1 MHREKEW
8 SKTSLPHSLQVWNN
22 KKMKVTEILNQAK
35 KPLFTF
41 ELVPPLKGGNAETL
55 LETVRQLSVYEPA
68 YINVTN
74 HQQEVVYVERPDG
87 LLERKTVRKRPGT
100 VALSALIQY
109 TFNIPVVAHLIC
121 GGMSRE
127 ELEDTLVELNFLG
140 IDNVLALRGDPPAG
154 QKRFMPVNGGYEHS
168 SELVSQIV
176 NMNQGRYLDDQ
187 LRDAQ
192 KTNFCI
198 GVAGYP
204 EKHAEAANLFSD
216 MEYLK
221 YKVDCGAEYIV
232 TQMFFD
238 NAQFYRF
245 VEDCRKAGI
254 NVPIIPGIKPI
265 GSKRDL
271 LTIPQTFH
279 IDLPSELVALLEK
292 ANKLSEVKEVG
303 VYWCQKQ
310 AKDLIEHGVRGVHFY
325 TLGKAESVS
334 RVVKE
339 VY

>member
-1 MHREKEW
+1 
-8 SKTSLPHSLQVWNN
+8 
-22 KKMKVTEILNQAK
+22 MKVTEILSQAK

-41 ELVPPLKGGNAETL
+41 ELVPPLKGGTAETL

-87 LLERKTVRKRPGT
+87 LLERKTIRKRPGT
-100 VALSALIQY
+100 IALSALIQY

-140 IDNVLALRGDPPAG
+140 IENVLALRGDPPAG
-154 QKRFMPVNGGYEHS
+154 QKRFMPVSGGYEHS
-168 SELVSQIV
+168 SELVSQMV

-204 EKHAEAANLFSD
+204 EKHAEAANLLSD

-254 NVPIIPGIKPI
+254 KVPIIPGIKPI

-271 LTIPQTFH
+271 QTIPQTFH
-279 IDLPSELVALLEK
+279 IDFPFELVELLEK
-292 ANKLSEVKEVG
+292 ANKLSEVREVG

-310 AKDLIEHGVRGVHFY
+310 AKDLIEHGVSGVHFY

>member
-1 MHREKEW
+1 
-8 SKTSLPHSLQVWNN
+8 
-22 KKMKVTEILNQAK
+22 MKVTDILSQAK

-55 LETVRQLSVYEPA
+55 LDTVRKLSVFEPA

-74 HQQEVVYVERPDG
+74 HQQEVVYIERPDG
-87 LLERKTVRKRPGT
+87 LLQRKTVHKRPGT

-121 GGMSRE
+121 GGMTSD

-140 IDNVLALRGDPPAG
+140 IDNVLALRGDPPVG
-154 QKRFMPVNGGYEHS
+154 QKRFVPVSGGYDHS
-168 SELVSQIV
+168 DQLVSQIMDL
-176 NMNQGRYLDDQ
+176 NNGLYLDRE
-187 LRDAQ
+187 LKNPQ
-192 KTNFCI
+192 KTDFCI

-204 EKHAEAANLFSD
+204 EKHGEAPNLSKD
-216 MEYLK
+216 LENLK
-221 YKVDCGAEYIV
+221 RKVDCGASYIV

-238 NAQFYRF
+238 NTVYYRF
-245 VEDCRKAGI
+245 VEEVRKAGI
-254 NVPIIPGIKPI
+254 TVPIIPGIKPI

-279 IDLPSELVALLEK
+279 VDFPTELVELLSK
-292 ANKLSEVKEVG
+292 ADSLQDVREVG
-303 VYWCQKQ
+303 IYWCTKQ
-310 AKDLIEHGVRGVHFY
+310 AKDLIANGAPGVHFY